1 MDSPEF
7 LAHIAEDGRKQST
20 QQHCRNA
27 AKYASNAVGSIGLSN
42 TAYLAA
48 LLHDTGKFKSE
59 FTDYLLDA
67 IIKKKPAKRGSVN
80 HTFAGVRFTL
90 ERWHKTGELSYSEMT
105 AELLAFAIGS
115 HHGLFDCVDE
125 KQNNGFLH
133 RQTKDGIGYEESIEN
148 YLLKCANQDELDDL
162 FRLAVEEVAP
172 IFDKIASL
180 PQQEDD
186 ALANSEIFFYVGLLG
201 RLLLSAVIEGDRR
214 DTAEFMDNKAFPKW
228 PADMR
233 ENWSDCLK
241 RVELK
246 LKEFPSDQPNQKARQ
261 CISNDCRAFA
271 EQPGGIYRLNVPTG
285 GGKTLSGLRYA
296 LAHAKK
302 WNKSRIIFTSPL
314 LSILDQNAKV
324 IRDYVADDSLIL
336 EHHSNLVEPASKCE
350 QLGNLELLTEI
361 WASPIIITTLVQL
374 LNTIFS
380 GKTSSIR
387 RFHALCNS
395 IIVIDEVQ
403 TVPNNML
410 TLFNLAVNFL
420 SEICGATIVLCS
432 ATQPSLEIV
441 RHPILYPPRDIV
453 PRQQALWQIFK
464 RTEIQDAGCCRLEEL
479 PQRIENSLTDCR
491 SLLTVCNKK
500 DEAAFLFQAFS
511 NKDVQC
517 FHLSAS
523 MCTEHRRNTLQAL
536 ETALKKSK
544 ASGKKVVCFSTQ
556 VIEAGVDISFQRV
569 IRLAA
574 GMDSVIQSAGRCNRN
589 AESSTPAKVCI
600 IQCTD
605 EKLFRLED
613 IRRGQTATI
622 ALLDAYRKSPERFQN
637 DLAGNEAIEFYYR
650 HLYQSMDIGFQDDVV
665 EEYGSIFDLLA
676 DNPKYA
682 DANCAEVDRYFLRQ
696 AFRLAG
702 RLFQV
707 FDQDTTDVLVPYG
720 KGRDLR
726 EALIATSE
734 IHVCHDYPY
743 IKKLLDEAKL
753 YSVSLFQY
761 QLDQLFQQKALITL
775 FDGSVYA
782 LTDGFYDENTGFSL
796 KKGTTDFLG
805 V

>member
-7 LAHIAEDGRKQST
+7 LAHIAEDGRRQSV
-20 QQHCRNA
+20 QQHCKNA
-27 AKYASNAVGSIGLSN
+27 AEYASDAVESIDLPN

-48 LLHDTGKFKSE
+48 LLHDMGKFKSE

-67 IIKKKPAKRGSVN
+67 VIKKKPVKRGSVN
-80 HTFAGVRFTL
+80 HSFAGVRFTL
-90 ERWHKTGELSYSEMT
+90 ERWHGSDELNYPEMT

-125 KQNNGFLH
+125 KQDNGFVH
-133 RQTKDGIGYEESIEN
+133 RQTKDGIGYKESVEN
-148 YLLKCANQDELDDL
+148 FLLQCTNQEELDNL
-162 FRLAVEEVAP
+162 FQLAVEEITP
-172 IFDKIASL
+172 IFEKIAGL
-180 PQQEDD
+180 PQQQDD
-186 ALANSEIFFYVGLLG
+186 MLANSEIYFYVGLLG
-201 RLLLSAVIEGDRR
+201 RMLLSAVMEGDRR
-214 DTAEFMDNKAFPKW
+214 DTAEFLDKKSILKQ

-233 ENWSDCLK
+233 RIWSDCLD
-241 RVELK
+241 RVERK
-246 LKEFPSDQPNQKARQ
+246 LKKFPSDQPIHKARQ
-261 CISNDCRAFA
+261 QISNDCKAFA
-271 EQPGGIYRLNVPTG
+271 EQPGGIYRLKVPTG
-285 GGKTLSGLRYA
+285 GGKTLSSLRYA
-296 LAHAKK
+296 LAHAKR
-302 WNKSRIIFTSPL
+302 WNKSRIVFTSPL

-324 IRDYVADDSLIL
+324 IRDYVADDNLIL
-336 EHHSNLVEPASKCE
+336 EHHSNLMEPENTCE
-350 QLGNLELLTEI
+350 QLDNLELLTET

-374 LNTIFS
+374 MNTIFS
-380 GKTSSIR
+380 GKTGSVR

-403 TVPNNML
+403 TVPNKML

-432 ATQPSLEIV
+432 ATQPRLESV
-441 RHPILYPPRDIV
+441 THPLLYSPPDIV
-453 PRQQALWQIFK
+453 PEQQKIWQIFK
-464 RTEIQDAGCCRLEEL
+464 RTEIQDAGSCRLEEL
-479 PQRIENSLTDCR
+479 PLQIKNSLTDCT
-491 SLLTVCNKK
+491 SLLVVCNKK
-500 DEAAFLFQAFS
+500 DEAAFLFQMLS
-511 NKDVQC
+511 DEDVQC
-517 FHLSAS
+517 FHLSAA
-523 MCTEHRRNTLQAL
+523 MCTAHRRNTLQAL
-536 ETALKKSK
+536 EAALENRK
-544 ASGKKVVCFSTQ
+544 ASGKKVICVSTQ

-574 GMDSVIQSAGRCNRN
+574 GMDSVVQAAGRCNRN
-589 AESSTPAKVCI
+589 AESLTPAKVSV

-605 EKLFRLED
+605 ETLLRLED
-613 IRRGQTATI
+613 IRRGQAATI

-637 DLAGNEAIEFYYR
+637 DLAGNEAIAFYYR

-665 EEYGSIFDLLA
+665 GEYGSIFDLLA

-682 DANCAEVDRYFLRQ
+682 DANCPEVDRFFLRQ

-702 RLFQV
+702 QLFQV
-707 FDQDTTDVLVPYG
+707 FDQDTTDILVPYG

-726 EALIATSE
+726 EALIAASE
-734 IHVCHDYPY
+734 THGYRDYPY
-743 IKKLLDEAKL
+743 IEKLLEEAKQ

-761 QLDQLFQQKALITL
+761 QFDQLLRQKALITV

-796 KKGTTDFLG
+796 EKGTTDFLG